1 MEVSKWITKVFVP
14 VVTALI
20 GAVGGNFYGEKQ
32 GKEKIISKI
41 NQETNVNVNL
51 GNYLDVVNKLSEENV
66 NLKTENE
73 QLREDNDNTAQETE
87 TSAEES
93 SSEGSSLL
101 EVSKAMNACG
111 GYEEVRDSTMSLRGT
126 NYSDGFILRYS
137 NRDEGVEFK
146 LNKKYDTLSF
156 DLGHLDESDK
166 EGKFTLI
173 IFADGKQEKV
183 ITQNPEDPVTHYDV
197 SINKAD
203 IIKIEWSPERYADF
217 GMANVK
223 VK

>member
-1 MEVSKWITKVFVP
+1 MDYASNCTHCYS
-14 VVTALI
+14 
-20 GAVGGNFYGEKQ
+20 GNGDCWRKLLRRESQ
-32 GKEKIISKI
+32 GKEKVIKSI

-51 GNYLDVVNKLSEENV
+51 DNYLDVVNKLSAENAD
-66 NLKTENE
+66 LKRENE

-87 TSAEES
+87 AS

-111 GYEEVRDSTMSLRGT
+111 GYEEVRDNTMSLRGE
-126 NYSDGFILRYS
+126 NYSNGFILRYYQ
-137 NRDEGVEFK
+137 RDEGVEFK

-156 DLGHLDESDK
+156 DLRHLDESDK

-203 IIKIEWSPERYADF
+203 IIKIEWSTEKYADF